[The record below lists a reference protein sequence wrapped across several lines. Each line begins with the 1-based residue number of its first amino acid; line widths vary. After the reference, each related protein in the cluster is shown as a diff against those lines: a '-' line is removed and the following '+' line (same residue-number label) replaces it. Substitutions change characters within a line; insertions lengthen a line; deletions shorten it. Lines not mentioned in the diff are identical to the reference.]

1 LAASFTSTYEAVRLS
16 SSISCS
22 YLFDNCK
29 YMTANA
35 NKDFRGH
42 ELPKIPQYLLGRF
55 RSADVRASRDMEENL
70 VINW

>member
-1 LAASFTSTYEAVRLS
+1 
-16 SSISCS
+16 
-22 YLFDNCK
+22 
-29 YMTANA
+29 MTANA